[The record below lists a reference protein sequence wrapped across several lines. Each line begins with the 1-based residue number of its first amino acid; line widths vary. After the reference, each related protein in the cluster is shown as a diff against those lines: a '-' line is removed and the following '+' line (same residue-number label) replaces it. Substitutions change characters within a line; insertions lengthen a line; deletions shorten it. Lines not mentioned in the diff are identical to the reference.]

1 MYLLNR
7 NGIYYYQRVTMC
19 NGRRQTFRKSLK
31 TRDKA
36 QAQLLALQIHFNHS
50 SPDVQQAVC
59 ISDAACRDVMSK
71 PVGFEAEASTT
82 QHPPLNGHVH
92 IPACTGSPSGV
103 ESPVV
108 PSEHTSPDQEEKL
121 SGHVESYIAESNCHG
136 LPKRPRTSKTT
147 STPLLKTLVISVCLS
162 TARPMRSSSKLGCWV
177 LASLRP
183 QSISTFKN

>member
-1 MYLLNR
+1 
-7 NGIYYYQRVTMC
+7 MC

-82 QHPPLNGHVH
+82 QDPPLNGHVH
-92 IPACTGSPSGV
+92 ILLAPAAPLGS
-103 ESPVV
+103 SP
-108 PSEHTSPDQEEKL
+108 PL
-121 SGHVESYIAESNCHG
+121 Y
-136 LPKRPRTSKTT
+136 LPNTHHQTKKTT
-147 STPLLKTLVISVCLS
+147 FPGT
-162 TARPMRSSSKLGCWV
+162 
-177 LASLRP
+177 
-183 QSISTFKN
+183 

>member
-1 MYLLNR
+1 MFLLNR

-36 QAQLLALQIHFNHS
+36 KAQLLALQIHFNHS

-82 QHPPLNGHVH
+82 
-92 IPACTGSPSGV
+92 
-103 ESPVV
+103 
-108 PSEHTSPDQEEKL
+108 
-121 SGHVESYIAESNCHG
+121 
-136 LPKRPRTSKTT
+136 
-147 STPLLKTLVISVCLS
+147 
-162 TARPMRSSSKLGCWV
+162 
-177 LASLRP
+177 
-183 QSISTFKN
+183 

>member
-82 QHPPLNGHVH
+82 QHPPLYLPKTHH
-92 IPACTGSPSGV
+92 QTKKKSF
-103 ESPVV
+103 PVT
-108 PSEHTSPDQEEKL
+108 SSHTLLK
-121 SGHVESYIAESNCHG
+121 SNCHG
-136 LPKRPRTSKTT
+136 L
-147 STPLLKTLVISVCLS
+147 
-162 TARPMRSSSKLGCWV
+162 
-177 LASLRP
+177 
-183 QSISTFKN
+183 